1 MKAATLLKDIADFSK
16 ESEQDGVSRYVMLFP
31 LDESIETSLY
41 MLEQYKDQAA
51 SDAHLQQPLV
61 QKLLKFFGDEAP
73 LAGAPEI
80 HNLAPTFDVRRPNI
94 TEAKPGM
101 IFLFAHIGYA
111 TGNLPKGLPIL
122 EELIHA
128 AQAIEPQF
136 LGCTACKDEANGT
149 VRVVDMFESDEFYES
164 EHVKSAPIAKFHK
177 ETTPL
182 ANGDFSVVKLKVMH
196 GFLGR

>member
-1 MKAATLLKDIADFSK
+1 VIFKEITEFSK
-16 ESEQDGVSRYVMLFP
+16 ENEKDGVSRYVTLYP
-31 LDESIETSLY
+31 LDASNETSLY

-51 SDAHLQQPLV
+51 SDAHLIQAPV
-61 QKLLKFFGDEAP
+61 QKLLKFFGDESP
-73 LAGAPEI
+73 LVGAPEI
-80 HNLAPTFDVRRPNI
+80 HHLAPTIDARRPNI

-101 IFLFAHIGYA
+101 IFLFAHIGY
-111 TGNLPKGLPIL
+111 TEGNLAKGLPIL

-128 AQAIEPQF
+128 ARDTEPQF
-136 LGCTACKDEANGT
+136 WGCTASKDEANNT
-149 VRVVDMFESDEFYES
+149 VRIVDMFESDEFYEG

-182 ANGDFSVVKLKVMH
+182 GNGDFSAVKLKVIQ